1 MHCEPMYTVEL
12 EYDVCAC
19 VHGTFRLQTLWHCE
33 FICMWSRDAPYAH
46 NSPTTAKRKS
56 ALVSC

>member
-12 EYDVCAC
+12 EYGVC
-19 VHGTFRLQTLWHCE
+19 VHVSMEHSG
-33 FICMWSRDAPYAH
+33 SRQFGIVNSFVCGLGALYAH
-46 NSPTTAKRKS
+46 NSPTTVKRKS